1 MKNGSIAKQE
11 ERGNLKIKNKNM
23 DIINLIIFQLY
34 FVNINF
40 MLD

>member
-23 DIINLIIFQLY
+23 DIINKYSALI
-34 FVNINF
+34 V
-40 MLD
+40 